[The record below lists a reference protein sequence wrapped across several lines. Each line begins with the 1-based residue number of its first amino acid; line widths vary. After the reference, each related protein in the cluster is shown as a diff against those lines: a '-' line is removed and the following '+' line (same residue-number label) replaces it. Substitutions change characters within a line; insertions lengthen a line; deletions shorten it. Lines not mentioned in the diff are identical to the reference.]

1 MKKKT
6 IKSKLNFD
14 KRVIS
19 KFKASQVKGGS
30 RRGCVGTNNCGPT
43 TGTNNCDAT
52 LTGTAA
58 PGCPP
63 PSIGCP
69 IT

>member
-14 KRVIS
+14 KKVIS
-19 KFKASQVKGGS
+19 KFKASQIKGGS
-30 RRGCVGTNNCGPT
+30 YGNGPT
-43 TGTNNCDAT
+43 GETRRCDAT
-52 LTGTAA
+52 LTGTYN
-58 PGCPP
+58 GDCPI